1 MDANEL
7 ARACAE
13 ALWAKDATSRDLGIE
28 LISVEPGVA
37 VMALK
42 VTERMLNGHGICHGG
57 YIFTLANTAFTY
69 ASNTQNR
76 RTLAQ
81 QCDIVYLNPAKVG
94 DRLVARAAERQRS
107 RASSVYDIS
116 VTSEESFAIAEMR
129 GVSRTIDE
137 EIVPGIQLR
146 GALGAKVV

>member
-7 ARACAE
+7 ARTCAD
-13 ALWAKDATSRDLGIE
+13 ALWAKDESSRHLGIQ
-28 LISVEPGVA
+28 LISIEPGVA
-37 VMALK
+37 VMSLE
-42 VTERMLNGHGICHGG
+42 VTHQMLNGHGICHGG

-81 QCDIVYLNPAKVG
+81 QCDITYLNAAHAG
-94 DRLVARAAERQRS
+94 DRLVARAVERQRS
-107 RASSVYDIS
+107 RATSVYDIS

-129 GVSRTIDE
+129 GLSRTLDE
-137 EIVPGIQLR
+137 ELVPGAQLR
-146 GALGAKVV
+146 GALGAKV